1 MGGVSANA
9 RKYIIAQAFSEFVTK
24 QCRHSVLH
32 FGKFACEV
40 SDCFYRVLASVH
52 GRRPVRPK
60 ARAAGGD
67 TRIREGPDCETLR
80 RERASVTRAKA
91 TVECNVATI
100 RAVRGVGDAAGAAE
114 GRTSI
119 PFFSLG
125 TSPLLHCRTA
135 LM

>member
-60 ARAAGGD
+60 ARAAGGILASG
-67 TRIREGPDCETLR
+67 RVQIVKRFEESVR
-80 RERASVTRAKA
+80 R
-91 TVECNVATI
+91 
-100 RAVRGVGDAAGAAE
+100 
-114 GRTSI
+114 
-119 PFFSLG
+119 
-125 TSPLLHCRTA
+125 
-135 LM
+135 